1 MRAYI
6 QYILVAA
13 GLIVLSGCG
22 GQPAY
27 TQNQFSSS
35 LNETQLS
42 PNAWKVA
49 FRGNAAWTMDSA
61 DNHALLRCADI
72 TLQNGYK
79 FFLIDSSSL
88 RTKETSVSMP
98 STSTTTFIGDT
109 AYTSGGGT
117 TNVPISKPR
126 VTHIISMF
134 TEKPDAQELIYDA
147 QFLCDSLAKKLEAQC
162 GTF

>member
-1 MRAYI
+1 MMKITFLA
-6 QYILVAA
+6 V
-13 GLIVLSGCG
+13 GLLILSGCT

-27 TQNQFSSS
+27 TKNQFTSS

-49 FRGNAAWTMDSA
+49 FRGGGTWTMDNA
-61 DNHALLRCADI
+61 ENHALLRCADI
-72 TLQNGYK
+72 TLQNGFK

-109 AYTSGGGT
+109 AYTSGGET
-117 TNVPISKPR
+117 TNIPISKPR